1 MQAPKFWY
9 RSRSWQ
15 AFMLSPLGMVYA
27 WATARRQKNARP
39 TRVDIPVI
47 CIGNLNV
54 GGTGKT
60 PTTIA
65 IAQMLTSR
73 GIAVHI
79 VSRGYGGSLQAVT
92 QVDPRVHTADETGDE
107 PLLMAAFAPTW
118 VANER
123 VAGARAAQNAGA
135 DVILLDDG
143 FQDPSLIKDLSIIVV
158 DATRGF
164 GNGRCLP
171 AGPLR
176 EPVHVGLK
184 RANAVISIGEP
195 EAQSQF
201 RERSADQLGRIAHI
215 TASLKPIEMGMPWA
229 EGRYLAFAGIGDP
242 EKFFATL
249 RGLGAPLVRT
259 VALDD
264 HQKLA
269 RPMIQRL
276 MKEAQSMNA
285 QLVTTEKDAARLPA
299 DLRSGIL
306 SLPVRLEFD
315 DAHALEALLEPV
327 LSMIGDQANTP

>member
-15 AFMLSPLGMVYA
+15 AVLLSPFGALYA

-65 IAQMLTSR
+65 LAQLLSAR

-79 VSRGYGGSLQAVT
+79 VSRGYGGSLLAVT
-92 QVDPRVHTADETGDE
+92 QVDPRIHTADETGDE

-123 VAGARAAQNAGA
+123 VAAARAAQNAGA

-143 FQDPSLIKDLSIIVV
+143 FQDPSLTKDLTIIVV
-158 DATRGF
+158 DAARGF
-164 GNGRCLP
+164 GNGCCLP

-184 RANAVISIGEP
+184 RANAVISIGEA
-195 EAQSQF
+195 EEQSKF
-201 RERSADQLGRIAHI
+201 REKYTNRVCCIKHLS
-215 TASLKPIEMGMPWA
+215 ASLKPIEMGMPWA
-229 EGRYLAFAGIGDP
+229 KGRYLAFAGIGDP

-315 DAHALEALLEPV
+315 DANALETLLEPV
-327 LSMIGDQANTP
+327 LSVISDQANRP

>member
-15 AFMLSPLGMVYA
+15 AFSLSPLGMVYA
-27 WATARRQKNARP
+27 RATARRQKNARP
-39 TRVDIPVI
+39 TRMDIPVI

-65 IAQMLTSR
+65 IAQMLISR

-79 VSRGYGGSLQAVT
+79 VSRGYGGSIQAVT
-92 QVDPRVHTADETGDE
+92 RVDLRVHTADETGDE

-123 VAGARAAQNAGA
+123 VSGARAAQNVGA

-184 RANAVISIGEP
+184 RANAVISIGKP

-201 RERSADQLGRIAHI
+201 RERAADQLDRIAHI

-242 EKFFATL
+242 EKFFGTL
-249 RGLGAPLVRT
+249 RGLGAALVRT

-315 DAHALEALLEPV
+315 DAHVLETLLEPV
-327 LSMIGDQANTP
+327 LSMIGDQANRP

>member
-15 AFMLSPLGMVYA
+15 AFLLSPLGMVYA

-65 IAQMLTSR
+65 IAQMLISR

-79 VSRGYGGSLQAVT
+79 VSRGYGGSLKAVT
-92 QVDPRVHTADETGDE
+92 QVDPRAHTADETGDE

-315 DAHALEALLEPV
+315 DASALENLLEPILRV
-327 LSMIGDQANTP
+327 ISDQANRP

>member
-15 AFMLSPLGMVYA
+15 AVLLSPFGALYA

-65 IAQMLTSR
+65 LAQLLSAR

-79 VSRGYGGSLQAVT
+79 VSRGYGGSLLAVT
-92 QVDPRVHTADETGDE
+92 QVDPRIHIADETGDE

-123 VAGARAAQNAGA
+123 VAAARAAQNAGA

-143 FQDPSLIKDLSIIVV
+143 FQDPSLTKDLTIIVV
-158 DATRGF
+158 DAARGF
-164 GNGRCLP
+164 GNGCCLP

-176 EPVHVGLK
+176 ESVHVGLK
-184 RANAVISIGEP
+184 RANAVISIGEA
-195 EAQSQF
+195 EEQSKF
-201 RERSADQLGRIAHI
+201 REKYTNRVCCIKHLS
-215 TASLKPIEMGMPWA
+215 ASLKPIEMGMPWA
-229 EGRYLAFAGIGDP
+229 KGRYLAFAGIGDP

-315 DAHALEALLEPV
+315 DANALETLLEPV
-327 LSMIGDQANTP
+327 LSVISDQANRP

>member
-1 MQAPKFWY
+1 
-9 RSRSWQ
+9 
-15 AFMLSPLGMVYA
+15 
-27 WATARRQKNARP
+27 
-39 TRVDIPVI
+39 
-47 CIGNLNV
+47 
-54 GGTGKT
+54 
-60 PTTIA
+60 
-65 IAQMLTSR
+65 
-73 GIAVHI
+73 VHI
-79 VSRGYGGSLQAVT
+79 VSRGYGGSIQAVT
-92 QVDPRVHTADETGDE
+92 RVDLRVHTADETGDE

-123 VAGARAAQNAGA
+123 VSGARAAQNAGA

-184 RANAVISIGEP
+184 RANAVISIGKP

-201 RERSADQLGRIAHI
+201 RERAADQLDRIAHI

-242 EKFFATL
+242 EKFFGTL
-249 RGLGAPLVRT
+249 RGLGAALVRT

-269 RPMIQRL
+269 RPMIKRL

-315 DAHALEALLEPV
+315 DAHVLETLLEPV
-327 LSMIGDQANTP
+327 LSMIGDQANRP

>member
-184 RANAVISIGEP
+184 RTDAVISIGEP
-195 EAQSQF
+195 QAQSQF
-201 RERSADQLGRIAHI
+201 RERSADQLGRIAHL
-215 TASLKPIEMGMPWA
+215 TASLEPIEMGMPWA

-269 RPMIQRL
+269 RPMVQRL

-306 SLPVRLEFD
+306 SLPVRLEFN
-315 DAHALEALLEPV
+315 DANALETLLEPV
-327 LSMIGDQANTP
+327 LSVIGDQAKRP

>member
-15 AFMLSPLGMVYA
+15 AFLLSPLGMVYA

-315 DAHALEALLEPV
+315 DASALENLLEPILRV
-327 LSMIGDQANTP
+327 ISDQANRP

>member
-15 AFMLSPLGMVYA
+15 AFLLSPLGMVYA

-65 IAQMLTSR
+65 IAQMLISR

-79 VSRGYGGSLQAVT
+79 VSRGYGGSLKAVT

-315 DAHALEALLEPV
+315 DASALENLLEPILRV
-327 LSMIGDQANTP
+327 ISDQANRP

>member
-15 AFMLSPLGMVYA
+15 AVLLSPVGALYA
-27 WATARRQKNARP
+27 WATARRQKNAHP

-65 IAQMLTSR
+65 LAQLLSAR

-79 VSRGYGGSLQAVT
+79 VSRGYGGSLLAVT
-92 QVDPRVHTADETGDE
+92 QVDPRIHTADETGDE

-143 FQDPSLIKDLSIIVV
+143 FQDPLLTKDLTIIVV
-158 DATRGF
+158 DAARGF
-164 GNGRCLP
+164 GNGCCLP

-195 EAQSQF
+195 EVQSQF
-201 RERSADQLGRIAHI
+201 RERSADQVGRIEHL

-315 DAHALEALLEPV
+315 DANALETLLEPV
-327 LSMIGDQANTP
+327 LSVISDQANRP

>member
-15 AFMLSPLGMVYA
+15 AFLLSPLGMVYA

-143 FQDPSLIKDLSIIVV
+143 FQDPALIKDLSIIVV

-201 RERSADQLGRIAHI
+201 RERSADQTGRIAHI
-215 TASLKPIEMGMPWA
+215 TASLQPIEMGMPWA
-229 EGRYLAFAGIGDP
+229 EGRYLAFAGIGNP

-276 MKEAQSMNA
+276 MKEAQSMDA

-315 DAHALEALLEPV
+315 DAHALETLLKPV
-327 LSMIGDQANTP
+327 LSMIVDQANRP

>member
-15 AFMLSPLGMVYA
+15 AVLLSPFGALYA

-65 IAQMLTSR
+65 LAQLLSAR

-79 VSRGYGGSLQAVT
+79 VSRGYGGSLLAVT
-92 QVDPRVHTADETGDE
+92 QVDPRIHTADETGDE

-123 VAGARAAQNAGA
+123 VAAARAAQNAGA

-143 FQDPSLIKDLSIIVV
+143 FQDPSLTKDLTIIVV
-158 DATRGF
+158 DAARGF
-164 GNGRCLP
+164 GNGCCLP

-176 EPVHVGLK
+176 ESVHVGLK
-184 RANAVISIGEP
+184 RANAVISIGEA
-195 EAQSQF
+195 EEQSKF
-201 RERSADQLGRIAHI
+201 REKYTNRVCCIKHLS
-215 TASLKPIEMGMPWA
+215 ASLKPIEMGMPWA
-229 EGRYLAFAGIGDP
+229 KGRYLAFAGIGDP

-264 HQKLA
+264 HQKLS

-276 MKEAQSMNA
+276 MKEAQFMNA

-315 DAHALEALLEPV
+315 DANALETLLEPV
-327 LSMIGDQANTP
+327 LSVISDQANRP

>member
-15 AFMLSPLGMVYA
+15 AFSLSPLGMVYA
-27 WATARRQKNARP
+27 RATARRQKNARP
-39 TRVDIPVI
+39 TRMDIPVI

-65 IAQMLTSR
+65 IAQMLISR

-79 VSRGYGGSLQAVT
+79 VSRGYGGSLKAVT

-242 EKFFATL
+242 EKFFGTL
-249 RGLGAPLVRT
+249 RGLGAALVRT

-269 RPMIQRL
+269 RPMIKRL

-315 DAHALEALLEPV
+315 DAHVLETLLEPV
-327 LSMIGDQANTP
+327 LSMIGDQANRP

>member
-15 AFMLSPLGMVYA
+15 AVLLSPLGVLYA
-27 WATARRQKNARP
+27 WATARRQKNACP
-39 TRVDIPVI
+39 TRVDIPVV

-65 IAQMLTSR
+65 IAQMLISR

-92 QVDPRVHTADETGDE
+92 QVDPRTHTADETGDE

-184 RANAVISIGEP
+184 RTDAVISIGEP
-195 EAQSQF
+195 QAQSQF
-201 RERSADQLGRIAHI
+201 RERSANQVGRIAHL

-229 EGRYLAFAGIGDP
+229 DGRYLAFAGIGDP

-306 SLPVRLEFD
+306 SLPVRLEFG
-315 DAHALEALLEPV
+315 DANALETLLEPV
-327 LSMIGDQANTP
+327 LSVIGYQAKRP

>member
-1 MQAPKFWY
+1 MQALKFWY

-15 AFMLSPLGMVYA
+15 AFLLSPLGMVYA
-27 WATARRQKNARP
+27 RATARRQKNARP
-39 TRVDIPVI
+39 TRMDIPVI

-65 IAQMLTSR
+65 IAQMLISR

-201 RERSADQLGRIAHI
+201 RERSADQLGQIAHI
-215 TASLKPIEMGMPWA
+215 TANLKPIEMGMPWA

-242 EKFFATL
+242 EKFFTTL
-249 RGLGAPLVRT
+249 RRLGAPLVRT

-315 DAHALEALLEPV
+315 DANALATLLKPV
-327 LSMIGDQANTP
+327 LNVINDQANRP

>member
-15 AFMLSPLGMVYA
+15 AILLSPLGIAYA

-65 IAQMLTSR
+65 IAQMLKSR

-92 QVDPRVHTADETGDE
+92 QVDPRT
-107 PLLMAAFAPTW
+107 
-118 VANER
+118 
-123 VAGARAAQNAGA
+123 
-135 DVILLDDG
+135 
-143 FQDPSLIKDLSIIVV
+143 KDLSIIVV
-158 DATRGF
+158 DAARGF
-164 GNGRCLP
+164 GNGCCLP
-171 AGPLR
+171 AGPMR
-176 EPVHVGLK
+176 EPVHVGLQ
-184 RANAVISIGEP
+184 RADAVISIGEP

-201 RERSADQLGRIAHI
+201 WERSAEQLGRIAHL

-229 EGRYLAFAGIGDP
+229 DGRYLAFAGIGDP
-242 EKFFATL
+242 EKFFGTL

-315 DAHALEALLEPV
+315 DAHALKNVLEPV
-327 LSMIGDQANTP
+327 LSA

>member
-15 AFMLSPLGMVYA
+15 AVLLSPLGALYA
-27 WATARRQKNARP
+27 WATVRRQKNARP

-65 IAQMLTSR
+65 IAQMLISR
-73 GIAVHI
+73 DIAVQI

-107 PLLMAAFAPTW
+107 PLLTAAFAPTW
-118 VANER
+118 VENER

-143 FQDPSLIKDLSIIVV
+143 FQDPSLAKDLSIVIV

-164 GNGRCLP
+164 GNGCCLP

-184 RANAVISIGEP
+184 RADAVISIGEP

-201 RERSADQLGRIAHI
+201 RKRSADQMGHIAHI

-285 QLVTTEKDAARLPA
+285 QLVTTEKDAARLPT

-315 DAHALEALLEPV
+315 DSNALETLLETA
-327 LSMIGDQANTP
+327 LSVISDHANRP

>member
-27 WATARRQKNARP
+27 WATARRQKNASP

-79 VSRGYGGSLQAVT
+79 VSRGYGGSIKAVT

-315 DAHALEALLEPV
+315 DAHALETLLEPV
-327 LSMIGDQANTP
+327 LSMISDQANGP

>member
-15 AFMLSPLGMVYA
+15 AILLSPLGVLYA

-39 TRVDIPVI
+39 TQIDIPVI

-65 IAQMLTSR
+65 FAQMLTSR

-92 QVDPRVHTADETGDE
+92 QVDPRSHTADETGDE
-107 PLLMAAFAPTW
+107 PLLMAAFATTW

-123 VAGARAAQNAGA
+123 VAAARAAQNAGA

-143 FQDPSLIKDLSIIVV
+143 FQDPSLTKDLTIIVV
-158 DATRGF
+158 DAARGF

-195 EAQSQF
+195 EVQSQF
-201 RERSADQLGRIAHI
+201 RERSADQVGRIEHL

-229 EGRYLAFAGIGDP
+229 KGRYLAFAGIGDP

-315 DAHALEALLEPV
+315 DANALETLLEPV
-327 LSMIGDQANTP
+327 LSVISDQANRP

>member
-15 AFMLSPLGMVYA
+15 SVLLSPLGTLYA
-27 WATARRQKNARP
+27 WATARRQKNARL
-39 TRVDIPVI
+39 TRFAIPVV

-65 IAQMLTSR
+65 IAQMLISR

-92 QVDPRVHTADETGDE
+92 QVDPRAHTADQTGDE

-184 RANAVISIGEP
+184 RADAVISIGE
-195 EAQSQF
+195 AQTQSQF
-201 RERSADQLGRIAHI
+201 RERSADQVGRIAHI
-215 TASLKPIEMGMPWA
+215 TASLKPIEMGMPWD

-285 QLVTTEKDAARLPA
+285 QLVTTEKDAARLPE
-299 DLRSGIL
+299 DFRSGIL
-306 SLPVRLEFD
+306 SLPVRLKFE
-315 DAHALEALLEPV
+315 DANALETLLEPV
-327 LSMIGDQANTP
+327 LNVISDQTKKP

>member
-15 AFMLSPLGMVYA
+15 AILLSPLGVLYA

-39 TRVDIPVI
+39 TQIDIPVI

-92 QVDPRVHTADETGDE
+92 QVDPRSHTADETGDE

-123 VAGARAAQNAGA
+123 VEGARAAQNAGA

-143 FQDPSLIKDLSIIVV
+143 FQDPSLTKDLAIVVV
-158 DATRGF
+158 DAARGF

-184 RANAVISIGEP
+184 RADAVISIGEP
-195 EAQSQF
+195 KAQSQF
-201 RERSADQLGRIAHI
+201 RERSAVQVGRIAHL

-315 DAHALEALLEPV
+315 DANALKTLLEPV
-327 LSMIGDQANTP
+327 LSVISDQANRP

>member
-27 WATARRQKNARP
+27 WATARRQKNASP

-79 VSRGYGGSLQAVT
+79 VSRGYGGSLKAVT
-92 QVDPRVHTADETGDE
+92 QVDPRAHTADETGDE

-315 DAHALEALLEPV
+315 DAHALETLLEPV
-327 LSMIGDQANTP
+327 LSMISDQANGP

>member
-15 AFMLSPLGMVYA
+15 AFSLSPLGMVYA
-27 WATARRQKNARP
+27 RATARRQKNARP
-39 TRVDIPVI
+39 TRMDIPVI

-65 IAQMLTSR
+65 IAQMLISR

-92 QVDPRVHTADETGDE
+92 RVDPRVHTADETGDE

-184 RANAVISIGEP
+184 RANAVISIGKP

-201 RERSADQLGRIAHI
+201 RERAADQLDRIAHI

-315 DAHALEALLEPV
+315 DAHVLETLLEPV
-327 LSMIGDQANTP
+327 LSMIGEQANRP

>member
-15 AFMLSPLGMVYA
+15 AVLLSPLGALYE

-65 IAQMLTSR
+65 LAQMLTSR

-92 QVDPRVHTADETGDE
+92 QVDPTVHTADETGDE

-123 VAGARAAQNAGA
+123 VAGARAAQDAGA
-135 DVILLDDG
+135 KVILLDDG
-143 FQDPSLIKDLSIIVV
+143 FQDPSLAKDLSIIVV
-158 DATRGF
+158 DAARGF
-164 GNGRCLP
+164 GNGHCLP

-176 EPVHVGLK
+176 EHVHVGLK
-184 RANAVISIGEP
+184 RADAVISIGEP
-195 EAQSQF
+195 QAQAQF
-201 RERSADQLGRIAHI
+201 RERSADQLGRIEHL

-229 EGRYLAFAGIGDP
+229 DGRYLAFAGIGDP

-249 RGLGAPLVRT
+249 HGLGAPLVRT

-315 DAHALEALLEPV
+315 DSNALDTLLEPV
-327 LSMIGDQANTP
+327 LSVIRDQANRP

>member
-15 AFMLSPLGMVYA
+15 AVLLSPLGALYA
-27 WATARRQKNARP
+27 WANVRRQKNARP

-65 IAQMLTSR
+65 IAQMLISR
-73 GIAVHI
+73 DIAVQI

-107 PLLMAAFAPTW
+107 PLLTAAFAPTW

-143 FQDPSLIKDLSIIVV
+143 FQDPSLTKDLAIVVV
-158 DATRGF
+158 DAARGF

-184 RANAVISIGEP
+184 RADAVISIGEP

-201 RERSADQLGRIAHI
+201 RERSADQVGRIAHL

-315 DAHALEALLEPV
+315 DANALNTLLEPV
-327 LSMIGDQANTP
+327 LSVVRD

>member
-15 AFMLSPLGMVYA
+15 AVLLSPFGALYA
-27 WATARRQKNARP
+27 LASARRQKNARP
-39 TRVDIPVI
+39 VQVGVPVM

-65 IAQMLTSR
+65 IAQLLTAR
-73 GIAVHI
+73 GMDVHI
-79 VSRGYGGSLQAVT
+79 VSRGYGGSLTAVI
-92 QVDPRVHTADETGDE
+92 QVDPRRHTADEAGDE
-107 PLLMAAFAPTW
+107 PLLMAAFVPTW

-123 VAGARAAQNAGA
+123 VAGARAAAAEGA
-135 DVILLDDG
+135 DIILLDDG
-143 FQDPSLIKDLSIIVV
+143 FQDPSLFKDVSIVIV
-158 DATRGF
+158 DAARGF

-176 EPVHVGLK
+176 EPVRVGMK
-184 RANAVISIGEP
+184 RADAIISIGEP
-195 EAQSQF
+195 EAQARFQKK
-201 RERSADQLGRIAHI
+201 SATQIDHQSHLKAR
-215 TASLKPIEMGMPWA
+215 LKPIEMGMPWA

-242 EKFFATL
+242 EKFFMTL
-249 RGLGAPLVRT
+249 RGLGASLVRT

-276 MKEAQSMNA
+276 QKEAQAMNA

-306 SLPVRLEFD
+306 SLPVRLEFED
-315 DAHALEALLEPV
+315 TNNLDALLNPLLAKV
-327 LSMIGDQANTP
+327 QNKSPR

>member
-15 AFMLSPLGMVYA
+15 AFLLSPLGMVYA

-65 IAQMLTSR
+65 IAQMLISR

-201 RERSADQLGRIAHI
+201 RERSADQLGQIAHI
-215 TASLKPIEMGMPWA
+215 TANLKPIEMGMPWA

-242 EKFFATL
+242 EKFFTTL
-249 RGLGAPLVRT
+249 RRLGAPLVRT

-315 DAHALEALLEPV
+315 DAHALETLLEPV
-327 LSMIGDQANTP
+327 LCVIGDQENRP

>member
-1 MQAPKFWY
+1 M
-9 RSRSWQ
+9 
-15 AFMLSPLGMVYA
+15 
-27 WATARRQKNARP
+27 
-39 TRVDIPVI
+39 DIPVI

-92 QVDPRVHTADETGDE
+92 QVDPRTHTADETGDE

-143 FQDPSLIKDLSIIVV
+143 FQDPSLAKDLSIVLWTRPV
-158 DATRGF
+158 DLQRA
-164 GNGRCLP
+164 LP
-171 AGPLR
+171 ACGPLR

-184 RANAVISIGEP
+184 RADAVISIGEP
-195 EAQSQF
+195 QAQSQF
-201 RERSADQLGRIAHI
+201 RERSANQVGRIAHL

-229 EGRYLAFAGIGDP
+229 DGRYLAFAGIGDP

-315 DAHALEALLEPV
+315 DANALKPC
-327 LSMIGDQANTP
+327 

>member
-27 WATARRQKNARP
+27 WATARRQKNASP

-158 DATRGF
+158 DVTRGF
-164 GNGRCLP
+164 GNRRCLP

-315 DAHALEALLEPV
+315 DASALENLLEPILRV
-327 LSMIGDQANTP
+327 ISDQANRP

>member
-15 AFMLSPLGMVYA
+15 AVLLSPFGALYA

-65 IAQMLTSR
+65 LAQLLSAR

-79 VSRGYGGSLQAVT
+79 VSRGYGGSLLAVT
-92 QVDPRVHTADETGDE
+92 QVDPRIHTADETGDE

-123 VAGARAAQNAGA
+123 VAAARAAQNAGA

-143 FQDPSLIKDLSIIVV
+143 FQDPSLTKDLTIIVV
-158 DATRGF
+158 DAARGF
-164 GNGRCLP
+164 GNGCCLP

-184 RANAVISIGEP
+184 RANAVISIGEA
-195 EAQSQF
+195 EEQSKF
-201 RERSADQLGRIAHI
+201 REKYTNRVCCIKHLS
-215 TASLKPIEMGMPWA
+215 ASLKPIEMGMPWA
-229 EGRYLAFAGIGDP
+229 KGRYLAFAGIGDP

-276 MKEAQSMNA
+276 MKEAQFMNA

-315 DAHALEALLEPV
+315 DANALETLLEPV
-327 LSMIGDQANTP
+327 LSVISDQANRP

>member
-15 AFMLSPLGMVYA
+15 AILLSPLGALYA
-27 WATARRQKNARP
+27 WATARRQKYARP

-79 VSRGYGGSLQAVT
+79 VSRGYGGCLQAVT
-92 QVDPRVHTADETGDE
+92 QVDPRTHTADETGDE

-123 VAGARAAQNAGA
+123 VAGARAAQDAGA

-143 FQDPSLIKDLSIIVV
+143 FQDPSLIKDLSIVVV
-158 DATRGF
+158 DAARGF
-164 GNGRCLP
+164 GNGYCLP

-184 RANAVISIGEP
+184 RADAVISIGEP
-195 EAQSQF
+195 EGQSQF
-201 RERSADQLGRIAHI
+201 RERSSDQVGSIEHLM
-215 TASLKPIEMGMPWA
+215 ASLKPIEMGMPWA

-315 DAHALEALLEPV
+315 NASALETLLEPV
-327 LSMIGDQANTP
+327 LNVIRDQPKRP

>member
-15 AFMLSPLGMVYA
+15 AILLSPLGVLYA

-39 TRVDIPVI
+39 TQIDIPVI

-92 QVDPRVHTADETGDE
+92 QVDPRSHTADETGDE

-123 VAGARAAQNAGA
+123 VEGARAAQNAGA

-143 FQDPSLIKDLSIIVV
+143 FQDPSLTKDLAIVVV
-158 DATRGF
+158 DAARGF

-184 RANAVISIGEP
+184 RADAVISIGEP

-201 RERSADQLGRIAHI
+201 RERSADQVGRIAHL

-276 MKEAQSMNA
+276 MKEAESMNA

-315 DAHALEALLEPV
+315 DANGLKTLLEPV
-327 LSMIGDQANTP
+327 LSVISDQANRP

>member
-1 MQAPKFWY
+1 
-9 RSRSWQ
+9 
-15 AFMLSPLGMVYA
+15 
-27 WATARRQKNARP
+27 
-39 TRVDIPVI
+39 
-47 CIGNLNV
+47 
-54 GGTGKT
+54 
-60 PTTIA
+60 
-65 IAQMLTSR
+65 
-73 GIAVHI
+73 
-79 VSRGYGGSLQAVT
+79 
-92 QVDPRVHTADETGDE
+92 
-107 PLLMAAFAPTW
+107 MAAFAPTL

-123 VAGARAAQNAGA
+123 VEGARAAQNAGA

-143 FQDPSLIKDLSIIVV
+143 FQDPSLTKDLAIVVV
-158 DATRGF
+158 DAARGF

-184 RANAVISIGEP
+184 RADAVISIGEP

-201 RERSADQLGRIAHI
+201 RERSAGQVGRIAHL
-215 TASLKPIEMGMPWA
+215 TASLKPIKMGMPWA

-276 MKEAQSMNA
+276 MKEAESMNA

-315 DAHALEALLEPV
+315 DANGLKTLLEPV
-327 LSMIGDQANTP
+327 LSVISDQANRP

>member
-15 AFMLSPLGMVYA
+15 AVLLSPFGALYA

-65 IAQMLTSR
+65 LAQLLSAR

-79 VSRGYGGSLQAVT
+79 VSRGYGGSLLAVT
-92 QVDPRVHTADETGDE
+92 QVDPRIHTADETGDE

-123 VAGARAAQNAGA
+123 VAAARAAQNAGA

-143 FQDPSLIKDLSIIVV
+143 FQDPSLTKDLTIIVV
-158 DATRGF
+158 DAARGF
-164 GNGRCLP
+164 GNGCCLP

-176 EPVHVGLK
+176 ESVHVGLK
-184 RANAVISIGEP
+184 RANAVISIGEA
-195 EAQSQF
+195 EEQSKF
-201 RERSADQLGRIAHI
+201 REKYTNRVCCIKHLS
-215 TASLKPIEMGMPWA
+215 ASLKPIEMGMPWA
-229 EGRYLAFAGIGDP
+229 KGRYLAFAGIGDP

-315 DAHALEALLEPV
+315 DANALETLLEPV
-327 LSMIGDQANTP
+327 LSVISDQANRP

>member
-15 AFMLSPLGMVYA
+15 AFSLSPLGMVYA
-27 WATARRQKNARP
+27 RATARRQKNARP
-39 TRVDIPVI
+39 TRMDIPVI

-65 IAQMLTSR
+65 IAQMLISR

-92 QVDPRVHTADETGDE
+92 RVDLRVHTADETGDE

-123 VAGARAAQNAGA
+123 VSGARAAQNAGA

-184 RANAVISIGEP
+184 RANAVISIGKP

-201 RERSADQLGRIAHI
+201 RERAADQLDRIAHI

-242 EKFFATL
+242 EKFFGTL
-249 RGLGAPLVRT
+249 RGLGAALVRT

-269 RPMIQRL
+269 RPMIKRL

-285 QLVTTEKDAARLPA
+285 QLVTTEKDAARLPG

-315 DAHALEALLEPV
+315 DAHVLETLVEPV
-327 LSMIGDQANTP
+327 LSMIGDQANRP